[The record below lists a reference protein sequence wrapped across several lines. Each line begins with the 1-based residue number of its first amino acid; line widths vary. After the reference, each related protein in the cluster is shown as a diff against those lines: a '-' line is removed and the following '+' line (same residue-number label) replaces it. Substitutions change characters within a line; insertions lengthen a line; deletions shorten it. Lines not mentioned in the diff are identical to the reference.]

1 MPKRV
6 FRPPTPEHLAKAALH
21 YLSRYAASEA
31 ALRRVLE
38 NRIRRAAMRSREF
51 ADNKAGQENL
61 HHSIEGIIE
70 RHRKSGALN
79 DKIYAETKI
88 NSLRRAG
95 RSANAIR
102 QKLGHAG
109 VDKGV
114 IDAVFEE
121 GEDDAEIKAALSL
134 ARRKKL
140 GPFRKTPKEPALYR
154 KDLAAL
160 ARAGFS
166 LAIAKEV
173 LGNQGLLDEDVDA
186 EEFGAASGFFS
197 AK

>member
-1 MPKRV
+1 MPKRP
-6 FRPPTPEHLAKAALH
+6 FSPPTPEHLAKAALQ
-21 YLSRYAASEA
+21 YLGRYAASEVS
-31 ALRRVLE
+31 LRRVLE
-38 NRIRRAAMRSREF
+38 KRIRRAALQNRDF
-51 ADNKAGQENL
+51 ADDKAAQESL
-61 HHSIEGIIE
+61 RRSIEILIE

-79 DKIYAETKI
+79 DKTYAETKI

-95 RSANAIR
+95 RSARAIR

-114 IDAVFEE
+114 IDAVFAE
-121 GEDDAEIKAALSL
+121 GETGAEIKAALSL

-140 GPFRKTPKEPALYR
+140 GPFRSAPKDPGLYR

-166 LAIAKEV
+166 LAIAKQV
-173 LGNQGLLDEDVDA
+173 LGGQGLLDEDGAA
-186 EEFGAASGFFS
+186 EASGFFS